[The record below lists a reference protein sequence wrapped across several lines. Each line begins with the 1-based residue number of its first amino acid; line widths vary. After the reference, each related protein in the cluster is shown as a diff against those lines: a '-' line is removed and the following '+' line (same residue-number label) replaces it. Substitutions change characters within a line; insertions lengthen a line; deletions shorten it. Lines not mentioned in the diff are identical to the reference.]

1 MRGQEEEATGEKKR
15 ERMIGARGRKRSRD
29 AREER
34 QRSVSGHARCE
45 DRIRPS
51 DADPQNSRSLG
62 SWIILERTFLLLL
75 LSIDLTLEKDFWD
88 RSRPFRDASL
98 IWKLFGQPIM

>member
-1 MRGQEEEATGEKKR
+1 
-15 ERMIGARGRKRSRD
+15 MIGARGRKRSRD
-29 AREER
+29 AREEK

-51 DADPQNSRSLG
+51 DADPQKSRSLG

-75 LSIDLTLEKDFWD
+75 LSIDLTLEKDFWEKD
-88 RSRPFRDASL
+88 FVVIRFETRLSYGNYSASL
-98 IWKLFGQPIM
+98 LCSIYVT